1 MSCSLFNTKVDL
13 LVLSYPITRLD
24 RPSGFQEVEVLRIY
38 RQAAHEG
45 VKFVSPIHRPHL
57 SLRRYPWHSVVL
69 GSELILSYLK
79 KNADN
84 VVHQCSDMNDQL
96 YKD

>member
-1 MSCSLFNTKVDL
+1 MSCSLFITKVDL

-38 RQAAHEG
+38 RQSARDS

-57 SLRRYPWHSVVL
+57 SLRRYPWYSIVL
-69 GSELILSYLK
+69 GTEYLK
-79 KNADN
+79 YLLA
-84 VVHQCSDMNDQL
+84 M
-96 YKD
+96 